1 MPLDGDAKKSKWV
14 LSGASSDYM
23 VGTFEGEKFDPETK
37 ILKGN
42 AGKGFYAAQTFS
54 DAPKKRIVQMGWLQA
69 PSPGMAFNQ
78 AMSLRLELGLK
89 TTPEG
94 PRLTRTPVK
103 ELDALRSKSRSWDAR
118 EYKAGESTAK
128 EFGGSQ
134 WEVRGTFQP
143 DDAAR
148 FELGVG
154 GAVLSYDAK
163 ANELKLGDHK
173 VEVPLREGRLSI
185 RLYIDRKAHRGRRKM
200 AKLKSAF

>member
-1 MPLDGDAKKSKWV
+1 
-14 LSGASSDYM
+14 
-23 VGTFEGEKFDPETK
+23 
-37 ILKGN
+37 
-42 AGKGFYAAQTFS
+42 
-54 DAPKKRIVQMGWLQA
+54 
-69 PSPGMAFNQ
+69 
-78 AMSLRLELGLK
+78 MSLRLELGLK

-185 RLYIDRKAHRGRRKM
+185 RLYIDRTALELFTADGLINIPLPAIAQTRKPELTFKLHAGS
-200 AKLKSAF
+200 AKVEALIVDELKSIWTK